1 MESKTKDRL
10 KIREEKLNALLDLT
24 NAINANISNQEL
36 FEHYKKVIAVDL
48 AIAQFALFIKEKTWS
63 CAIQNEVPEE
73 RILEIQKNSSAFE
86 ENNLALKDWGAS
98 GNLDIVL
105 PISKDDKP
113 IAFIF
118 LGDGDNDQLSMSP
131 SVKHM
136 RFVQTL
142 TSILVVAIE
151 NKKLQEKSIQQAR
164 LKRELEL
171 AAEMQNMLLP
181 SALPSNDHI
190 KVHALYQAHGEVGGD
205 YYDFFYTSPQEWICC
220 MADVSGKGISAAFLM
235 AGFQAHIKAIF
246 HQPNVSFQDAIQSL
260 NQRVLEASRGD
271 RFITLFLCRFNSE
284 TNIFE
289 YLNCGHN
296 PAILTVNG
304 HSEWLNPSIPGLG
317 MLEELPWVETSTL
330 KIATPFSLL
339 TYTDGLIE
347 IENHQGEAFGE
358 QRIMHHLLH
367 HTIENLPNTLL
378 KEALQFKGEEPFVD
392 DLAILSIQQK

>member
-10 KIREEKLNALLDLT
+10 KIRDEKLNALLDLT

-36 FEHYKKVIAVDL
+36 FEHYKKVITVDL
-48 AIAQFALFIKEKTWS
+48 GIAQFALFIKEKTWS
-63 CAIQNEVPEE
+63 CAIQNQVSEE
-73 RILEIQKNSSAFE
+73 RILEIQRNSSAFE
-86 ENNLALKDWGAS
+86 ENNLALKDWGTS
-98 GNLDIVL
+98 GKLDIVL
-105 PISKDDKP
+105 PISKDEKP

-118 LGDGDNDQLSMSP
+118 LGDGENDQLSMSP

-181 SALPSNDHI
+181 SVLPTNDHI
-190 KVHALYQAHGEVGGD
+190 NVQALYQAHGEVGGD

-235 AGFQAHIKAIF
+235 AGFQAHIKSIF
-246 HQPNVSFQDAIQSL
+246 HQPNVSIEDAVQSL

-271 RFITLFLCRFNSE
+271 RFITLFLCRFNLE
-284 TNIFE
+284 TRIFE

-296 PAILTVNG
+296 PALLTMDG
-304 HSEWLNPSIPGLG
+304 RTDWLNATIPGLG
-317 MLEELPWVETSTL
+317 MLEKLPEFQTCSQH
-330 KIATPFSLL
+330 INAPFNLL

-347 IENHQGEAFGE
+347 IENNQGEAFGE
-358 QRIMHHLLH
+358 QRIMNHLQNYTL
-367 HTIENLPNTLL
+367 ENLPNAILS
-378 KEALQFKGEEPFVD
+378 EALKFKGEEPFVD
-392 DLAILSIQQK
+392 DLAILSVQQK